1 MSITALPVTAWAE
14 TPAESAVTGAEIA
27 TDHVDENA
35 VDETTDAADQTG
47 QETIEN
53 SEEVEQVETAPAESE
68 DTGEDEKQAAGT
80 EQRLNYM
87 YIDQPYLETPNTQK
101 VVVSWGDGSEGIEQM
116 TATVQGPVGEEVWT
130 AAQETDDIY
139 LFERAYTEQERG
151 VYSVTELHV
160 TIAGN
165 VYDYSLADL
174 GIEALFG
181 VDEKYEGIEELQP
194 GSEEEVSADIAA
206 YNIDESGNVTE
217 QSSIEEAIVQAEQEI
232 PAMMSD
238 DGVQTQS
245 SNIVVALDP
254 GHDSTH
260 VGASANG
267 VREEVLTLKIAQYC
281 KAELEEYAGVSVYM
295 TRTTA
300 GCPHPGGSSAHDI
313 DQRVADAVA
322 AGASVYVSFHLN
334 SSTSSAAKGAEI
346 IIPNTN
352 WKPQVGNDGKKLATL
367 IESELVG
374 LGLEKRKIYSKDTT
388 VNERYEDGSLSD
400 YFTVQISA
408 KEHGIPGIIVEH
420 AFVTN
425 TSDVNNFLN
434 NEAGL
439 KKLGVADATGIA
451 KYFGLSKGQWYK
463 DSTGWWYASGT
474 SYLKNQWAQIS
485 GSWYYFD
492 SNGYMETSWQKI
504 SGKWS
509 YLGGT
514 DDGIMRIGWQKIGT
528 NWYYFNSSGYM
539 LTGWQKIGTKWYY
552 FGESD
557 DGAMRIGWQKIGG
570 DRYYFG
576 EANDGAMKTG
586 WQKIGESWYYL
597 GSSNGGYLQ
606 TGWQKIG
613 GAWYYFS
620 DKENGAM
627 KTGWQKVGST
637 WYYLGS
643 ADGGYMQ
650 TGWRKLGTNWY
661 YFGGTDDGA
670 MRTGFAKVGGDWY
683 YFGGTD
689 DGAMKNGWQKV
700 GSTWYYLGSAD
711 GGYMQTGWKKLG
723 TNWYY
728 FGESNDGAMRTGFAK
743 VGGNWYYFGGTDD
756 GAMKNG
762 WQKVGSTWY
771 YLGSADGG
779 YMQTG
784 WKKLGTNWYYFGESN
799 DGAMRTGFAK
809 VGGDWYYFGGT
820 DDGAMKTGWQKIDG
834 IWYFFN
840 DDGMYDSTKK
850 YDEIPG
856 INDDKI
862 NGSAGTNNSNTN
874 SNVVEGTYL
883 IEGDTEVT
891 VDQMVAYFEASKK
904 AYPED
909 VMRKGGAATIRD
921 FCQIYYEEAVAEGI
935 KAEVAF
941 VQAMKETGW
950 LQFTGAVKAEQYN
963 FAGMGAT
970 GNSVSG
976 ESFKDV
982 REGVRAQIQHL
993 KAYGSTKSLNQTCVD
1008 NRFKYVERGSAIYVE
1023 WLSIPNNPK
1032 KKGWAAAKGYGVDIV
1047 KMIQK
1052 LKKM

>member
-14 TPAESAVTGAEIA
+14 TPAESAVMGAETA

-35 VDETTDAADQTG
+35 V
-47 QETIEN
+47 
-53 SEEVEQVETAPAESE
+53 
-68 DTGEDEKQAAGT
+68 DEKQAAGT

-160 TIAGN
+160 AIAGN

-194 GSEEEVSADIAA
+194 VSEEEVSADIAA

-260 VGASANG
+260 AGASANG

-300 GCPHPGGSSAHDI
+300 DCPHPGGSSAHDI
-313 DQRVADAVA
+313 DQRVADAAA

-334 SSTSSAAKGAEI
+334 SSLSSAAKGAEI

-374 LGLEKRKIYSKDTT
+374 LGLEERKIYSKNTT

-463 DSTGWWYASGT
+463 DYTGWWYASGT
-474 SYLKNQWAQIS
+474 SYLKNQWAQI
-485 GSWYYFD
+485 GGNWYYFD
-492 SNGYMETSWQKI
+492 S
-504 SGKWS
+504 
-509 YLGGT
+509 
-514 DDGIMRIGWQKIGT
+514 D
-528 NWYYFNSSGYM
+528 GYM
-539 LTGWQKIGTKWYY
+539 LTGWQKIGNYWYYLGGSGDGAMRTGWKKLGGAWYYFGGSNDGTMKTGWYKIGTSWYYFGGSNDGSMKAGWYKIGTKWYY
-552 FGESD
+552 FG
-557 DGAMRIGWQKIGG
+557 G
-570 DRYYFG
+570 
-576 EANDGAMKTG
+576 
-586 WQKIGESWYYL
+586 L
-597 GSSNGGYLQ
+597 
-606 TGWQKIG
+606 
-613 GAWYYFS
+613 
-620 DKENGAM
+620 
-627 KTGWQKVGST
+627 
-637 WYYLGS
+637 
-643 ADGGYMQ
+643 
-650 TGWRKLGTNWY
+650 
-661 YFGGTDDGA
+661 DDGA
-670 MRTGFAKVGGDWY
+670 MRTGWKKLGGAWY
-683 YFGGTD
+683 YFGGRNDGTMKTGWYKIGTSWYYFGGSNDGSMKAGWYKIGTKWYYFGGLD
-689 DGAMKNGWQKV
+689 DGAMR
-700 GSTWYYLGSAD
+700 
-711 GGYMQTGWKKLG
+711 TGWKKLGGAWYHFRENDGSMEVGWCKLGGARYYFGGNDDGSMKAGWYKIG

-728 FGESNDGAMRTGFAK
+728 FGENNDG
-743 VGGNWYYFGGTDD
+743 V
-756 GAMKNG
+756 MK
-762 WQKVGSTWY
+762 
-771 YLGSADGG
+771 
-779 YMQTG
+779 TG
-784 WKKLGTNWYYFGESN
+784 WRKIGTNWYYFGENN
-799 DGAMRTGFAK
+799 DGVMKTGWCK
-809 VGGDWYYFGGT
+809 IGESLYYFGENN
-820 DDGAMKTGWQKIDG
+820 DGVMKTGWQKING
-834 IWYFFN
+834 IWYFFDN
-840 DDGMYDSTKK
+840 DGVYDPTKI
-850 YDEIPG
+850 YVETPSV
-856 INDDKI
+856 NDDKI
-862 NGSAGTNNSNTN
+862 NGDAGGDNSNKD
-874 SNVVEGTYL
+874 SVVEGTYL
-883 IEGDTEVT
+883 IEGNTEVT
-891 VDQMVAYFEASKK
+891 VDQMIAYFKASKK
-904 AYPED
+904 TYPED
-909 VMRKGGAATIRD
+909 VMGKGGAATIRD

-950 LQFTGAVKAEQYN
+950 LQFTGVVKAEQYN

-970 GNSVSG
+970 GNGVSG

-1032 KKGWAAAKGYGVDIV
+1032 KKGWAAANGYGVDIV

-1052 LKKM
+1052 MKTMKDGVE

>member
-14 TPAESAVTGAEIA
+14 TPAESAVTGAETA

-35 VDETTDAADQTG
+35 V
-47 QETIEN
+47 
-53 SEEVEQVETAPAESE
+53 
-68 DTGEDEKQAAGT
+68 DEKQAAGT

-130 AAQETDDIY
+130 AVQESDGIY

-194 GSEEEVSADIAA
+194 VSEEEVSADIAA

-300 GCPHPGGSSAHDI
+300 DCPHPGGSSAHDI
-313 DQRVADAVA
+313 DQRVADAAA

-334 SSTSSAAKGAEI
+334 SSLSSAAKGAEI

-374 LGLEKRKIYSKDTT
+374 LGLEERKIYSKNTT

-463 DSTGWWYASGT
+463 DYTGWWYASGT
-474 SYLKNQWAQIS
+474 SYLKNQWAQIG

-492 SNGYMETSWQKI
+492 FNGYMETGWQKI

-643 ADGGYMQ
+643 AD
-650 TGWRKLGTNWY
+650 
-661 YFGGTDDGA
+661 D
-670 MRTGFAKVGGDWY
+670 
-683 YFGGTD
+683 
-689 DGAMKNGWQKV
+689 
-700 GSTWYYLGSAD
+700 
-711 GGYMQTGWKKLG
+711 GYMQTGWKKLG

-728 FGESNDGAMRTGFAK
+728 FGESNDGAMRTGF
-743 VGGNWYYFGGTDD
+743 T
-756 GAMKNG
+756 
-762 WQKVGSTWY
+762 
-771 YLGSADGG
+771 
-779 YMQTG
+779 
-784 WKKLGTNWYYFGESN
+784 
-799 DGAMRTGFAK
+799 K
-809 VGGDWYYFGGT
+809 VGGDWYYFGGA

-834 IWYFFN
+834 TWYFFN

-950 LQFTGAVKAEQYN
+950 LQFTGVVKAEQYN

-970 GNSVSG
+970 GNGVSG

>member
-1 MSITALPVTAWAE
+1 MKKLLKKCTVLLLTAAMSITALPVTAWAE
-14 TPAESAVTGAEIA
+14 TPAESAVMGAETA

-35 VDETTDAADQTG
+35 V
-47 QETIEN
+47 
-53 SEEVEQVETAPAESE
+53 
-68 DTGEDEKQAAGT
+68 DEKQAAGT

-130 AAQETDDIY
+130 AVQESDGIY

-194 GSEEEVSADIAA
+194 VSEEEVSADIAA

-300 GCPHPGGSSAHDI
+300 DCPHPGGSSAHDI
-313 DQRVADAVA
+313 DQRVADAAA

-334 SSTSSAAKGAEI
+334 SSLSSAAKGAEI

-374 LGLEKRKIYSKDTT
+374 LGLEERKIYSKNTT

-463 DSTGWWYASGT
+463 DYTGWWYASGT

-492 SNGYMETSWQKI
+492 FNGYMETGWQKI

-711 GGYMQTGWKKLG
+711 DGYMQTGWKKLG

-728 FGESNDGAMRTGFAK
+728 FGESNDGAMRTGF
-743 VGGNWYYFGGTDD
+743 T
-756 GAMKNG
+756 
-762 WQKVGSTWY
+762 
-771 YLGSADGG
+771 
-779 YMQTG
+779 
-784 WKKLGTNWYYFGESN
+784 
-799 DGAMRTGFAK
+799 K
-809 VGGDWYYFGGT
+809 VGGDWYYFGGA

-834 IWYFFN
+834 TWYFFN

-950 LQFTGAVKAEQYN
+950 LQFTGVVKAEQYN

>member
-1 MSITALPVTAWAE
+1 MKKLLKKCTVLLLTAAMSITALPVTAWAE
-14 TPAESAVTGAEIA
+14 TPAESAVMGAETA

-35 VDETTDAADQTG
+35 V
-47 QETIEN
+47 
-53 SEEVEQVETAPAESE
+53 
-68 DTGEDEKQAAGT
+68 DEKQAAGT

-160 TIAGN
+160 AIAGN

-194 GSEEEVSADIAA
+194 VSEEEVSADIAA

-260 VGASANG
+260 AGASANG

-300 GCPHPGGSSAHDI
+300 DCPHPGGSSAHDI
-313 DQRVADAVA
+313 DQRVADAAA

-334 SSTSSAAKGAEI
+334 SSLSSAAKGAEI

-374 LGLEKRKIYSKDTT
+374 LGLEERKIYSKNTT

-463 DSTGWWYASGT
+463 DYTGWWYASGT

-492 SNGYMETSWQKI
+492 FNGYMETGWQKI

-643 ADGGYMQ
+643 ADDGYMQ
-650 TGWRKLGTNWY
+650 TGWKKLGTNWY
-661 YFGGTDDGA
+661 YFGESNDGA

-711 GGYMQTGWKKLG
+711 
-723 TNWYY
+723 
-728 FGESNDGAMRTGFAK
+728 D
-743 VGGNWYYFGGTDD
+743 
-756 GAMKNG
+756 
-762 WQKVGSTWY
+762 
-771 YLGSADGG
+771 G

-834 IWYFFN
+834 TWYFFN

-950 LQFTGAVKAEQYN
+950 LQFTGVVKAEQYN

>member
-14 TPAESAVTGAEIA
+14 TPEESAVTGAETA
-27 TDHVDENA
+27 TDYVDENA
-35 VDETTDAADQTG
+35 VDE
-47 QETIEN
+47 
-53 SEEVEQVETAPAESE
+53 
-68 DTGEDEKQAAGT
+68 KQAADT

-130 AAQETDDIY
+130 AVQESDGIY

-194 GSEEEVSADIAA
+194 VSEEEVSADIAA

-300 GCPHPGGSSAHDI
+300 DCPHPGGSSAHDI
-313 DQRVADAVA
+313 DQRVADAAA

-334 SSTSSAAKGAEI
+334 SSLSSAAKGAEI

-374 LGLEKRKIYSKDTT
+374 LGLEERKIYSKNTT

-463 DSTGWWYASGT
+463 DYTGWWYASGT

-492 SNGYMETSWQKI
+492 FNGYMETGWQKI

-643 ADGGYMQ
+643 AD
-650 TGWRKLGTNWY
+650 
-661 YFGGTDDGA
+661 D
-670 MRTGFAKVGGDWY
+670 
-683 YFGGTD
+683 
-689 DGAMKNGWQKV
+689 
-700 GSTWYYLGSAD
+700 
-711 GGYMQTGWKKLG
+711 
-723 TNWYY
+723 
-728 FGESNDGAMRTGFAK
+728 
-743 VGGNWYYFGGTDD
+743 
-756 GAMKNG
+756 
-762 WQKVGSTWY
+762 
-771 YLGSADGG
+771 G

-834 IWYFFN
+834 TWYFFN

-950 LQFTGAVKAEQYN
+950 LQFTGVVKAEQYN

>member
-14 TPAESAVTGAEIA
+14 TPAESAVMGAETA

-35 VDETTDAADQTG
+35 V
-47 QETIEN
+47 
-53 SEEVEQVETAPAESE
+53 
-68 DTGEDEKQAAGT
+68 DEKQAAGT

-160 TIAGN
+160 AIAGN

-194 GSEEEVSADIAA
+194 VSEEEVSADIAA

-260 VGASANG
+260 AGASANG

-300 GCPHPGGSSAHDI
+300 DCPHPGGSSAHDI
-313 DQRVADAVA
+313 DQRVADAAA

-334 SSTSSAAKGAEI
+334 SSLSSAAKGAEI

-374 LGLEKRKIYSKDTT
+374 LGLEERKIYSKNTT

-463 DSTGWWYASGT
+463 DYTGWWYASGT

-492 SNGYMETSWQKI
+492 FNGYMETGWQKI

-643 ADGGYMQ
+643 AD
-650 TGWRKLGTNWY
+650 
-661 YFGGTDDGA
+661 D
-670 MRTGFAKVGGDWY
+670 
-683 YFGGTD
+683 
-689 DGAMKNGWQKV
+689 
-700 GSTWYYLGSAD
+700 
-711 GGYMQTGWKKLG
+711 GYMQTGWKKLG

-728 FGESNDGAMRTGFAK
+728 FGESNDGAMRTGF
-743 VGGNWYYFGGTDD
+743 T
-756 GAMKNG
+756 
-762 WQKVGSTWY
+762 
-771 YLGSADGG
+771 
-779 YMQTG
+779 
-784 WKKLGTNWYYFGESN
+784 
-799 DGAMRTGFAK
+799 K
-809 VGGDWYYFGGT
+809 VGGDWYYFGGA

-834 IWYFFN
+834 TWYFFN

-950 LQFTGAVKAEQYN
+950 LQFTGVVKAEQYN

>member
-14 TPAESAVTGAEIA
+14 TPAESAVTGAETA

-35 VDETTDAADQTG
+35 V
-47 QETIEN
+47 
-53 SEEVEQVETAPAESE
+53 
-68 DTGEDEKQAAGT
+68 DEKQAAGT

-101 VVVSWGDGSEGIEQM
+101 VVASWGDGSEGIEQM

-130 AAQETDDIY
+130 AVQESDGIY

-194 GSEEEVSADIAA
+194 VSEEEVSADIAA

-260 VGASANG
+260 AGASANG

-300 GCPHPGGSSAHDI
+300 DCPHPGGSSAHDI
-313 DQRVADAVA
+313 DQRVADAAA

-374 LGLEKRKIYSKDTT
+374 LGLEERKIYSKDTT

-492 SNGYMETSWQKI
+492 SNGYMETGWQKI

-528 NWYYFNSSGYM
+528 N
-539 LTGWQKIGTKWYY
+539 WYY

-643 ADGGYMQ
+643 AD
-650 TGWRKLGTNWY
+650 
-661 YFGGTDDGA
+661 D
-670 MRTGFAKVGGDWY
+670 
-683 YFGGTD
+683 
-689 DGAMKNGWQKV
+689 
-700 GSTWYYLGSAD
+700 
-711 GGYMQTGWKKLG
+711 GYMQTGWKKLG

-728 FGESNDGAMRTGFAK
+728 FGESNDGAMRTGF
-743 VGGNWYYFGGTDD
+743 T
-756 GAMKNG
+756 
-762 WQKVGSTWY
+762 
-771 YLGSADGG
+771 
-779 YMQTG
+779 
-784 WKKLGTNWYYFGESN
+784 
-799 DGAMRTGFAK
+799 K
-809 VGGDWYYFGGT
+809 VGGDWYYFGGA

-834 IWYFFN
+834 TWYFFN

-950 LQFTGAVKAEQYN
+950 LQFTGVVKAEQYN

>member
-1 MSITALPVTAWAE
+1 MKKVKNLLKKCTVLLLTAAMSITALPVTAWAE
-14 TPAESAVTGAEIA
+14 TPAESAVMGAETA

-35 VDETTDAADQTG
+35 VDEITDEADQ
-47 QETIEN
+47 
-53 SEEVEQVETAPAESE
+53 
-68 DTGEDEKQAAGT
+68 AAST

-139 LFERAYTEQERG
+139 LFERAYTEQEKG

-194 GSEEEVSADIAA
+194 VSEEEISADIAA

-300 GCPHPGGSSAHDI
+300 DCPHPGGSSAHDI
-313 DQRVADAVA
+313 DQRVADAAA

-334 SSTSSAAKGAEI
+334 SSLSSAAKGAEI

-374 LGLEKRKIYSKDTT
+374 LGLEERKIYSKNTT

-463 DSTGWWYASGT
+463 DYTGWWYASGT

-492 SNGYMETSWQKI
+492 FNGYMETGWQKI

-643 ADGGYMQ
+643 AD
-650 TGWRKLGTNWY
+650 
-661 YFGGTDDGA
+661 D
-670 MRTGFAKVGGDWY
+670 
-683 YFGGTD
+683 
-689 DGAMKNGWQKV
+689 
-700 GSTWYYLGSAD
+700 
-711 GGYMQTGWKKLG
+711 
-723 TNWYY
+723 
-728 FGESNDGAMRTGFAK
+728 
-743 VGGNWYYFGGTDD
+743 
-756 GAMKNG
+756 
-762 WQKVGSTWY
+762 
-771 YLGSADGG
+771 G

-820 DDGAMKTGWQKIDG
+820 DDGAMKNGWQKVGSTWYYLGSADDGYMQTGWKKLGTNWYYFGESNDGAMRTGFTKVGGDWYYFGGADDGAMKTGWQKIDG
-834 IWYFFN
+834 TWYFFN

-950 LQFTGAVKAEQYN
+950 LQFTGVVKAEQYN

>member
-14 TPAESAVTGAEIA
+14 TPAESAVMGAETA

-35 VDETTDAADQTG
+35 V
-47 QETIEN
+47 
-53 SEEVEQVETAPAESE
+53 
-68 DTGEDEKQAAGT
+68 DEKQAAGT

-194 GSEEEVSADIAA
+194 VSEEEVSADIAA

-300 GCPHPGGSSAHDI
+300 DCPHPGGSSAHDI
-313 DQRVADAVA
+313 DQRVADAAA

-334 SSTSSAAKGAEI
+334 SSLSSAAKGAEI

-374 LGLEKRKIYSKDTT
+374 LGLEERKIYSKNTT

-463 DSTGWWYASGT
+463 DYTGWWYASGT

-492 SNGYMETSWQKI
+492 FNGYMETGWQKI

-514 DDGIMRIGWQKIGT
+514 DDGIMRIGWQKIGS

-576 EANDGAMKTG
+576 ETNDGAMKTG
-586 WQKIGESWYYL
+586 WQKIGGSWYYL

-613 GAWYYFS
+613 GNWYYFS

-627 KTGWQKVGST
+627 KT
-637 WYYLGS
+637 
-643 ADGGYMQ
+643 
-650 TGWRKLGTNWY
+650 
-661 YFGGTDDGA
+661 
-670 MRTGFAKVGGDWY
+670 
-683 YFGGTD
+683 
-689 DGAMKNGWQKV
+689 
-700 GSTWYYLGSAD
+700 
-711 GGYMQTGWKKLG
+711 
-723 TNWYY
+723 
-728 FGESNDGAMRTGFAK
+728 
-743 VGGNWYYFGGTDD
+743 
-756 GAMKNG
+756 G

-834 IWYFFN
+834 TWYFFN

-921 FCQIYYEEAVAEGI
+921 FCQIYYEESVAEGI

-950 LQFTGAVKAEQYN
+950 LQFTGVVKAEQYN

-1032 KKGWAAAKGYGVDIV
+1032 KKGWAAANGYGVDIV

>member
-14 TPAESAVTGAEIA
+14 TPEESAVTGAETA
-27 TDHVDENA
+27 TDYVDENA
-35 VDETTDAADQTG
+35 V
-47 QETIEN
+47 
-53 SEEVEQVETAPAESE
+53 
-68 DTGEDEKQAAGT
+68 DEKQAAGT

-130 AAQETDDIY
+130 AVQESDGIY

-194 GSEEEVSADIAA
+194 VSEEEVSADIAA

-260 VGASANG
+260 AGASANG

-300 GCPHPGGSSAHDI
+300 DCPHPGGSSAHDI
-313 DQRVADAVA
+313 DQRVADAAA

-334 SSTSSAAKGAEI
+334 SSLSSAAKGAEI

-374 LGLEKRKIYSKDTT
+374 LGLEERKIYSKNTT

-463 DSTGWWYASGT
+463 DYTGWWYASGT

-492 SNGYMETSWQKI
+492 FNGYMETGWQKI

-650 TGWRKLGTNWY
+650 TGW
-661 YFGGTDDGA
+661 
-670 MRTGFAKVGGDWY
+670 
-683 YFGGTD
+683 
-689 DGAMKNGWQKV
+689 
-700 GSTWYYLGSAD
+700 
-711 GGYMQTGWKKLG
+711 
-723 TNWYY
+723 
-728 FGESNDGAMRTGFAK
+728 
-743 VGGNWYYFGGTDD
+743 
-756 GAMKNG
+756 
-762 WQKVGSTWY
+762 
-771 YLGSADGG
+771 
-779 YMQTG
+779 
-784 WKKLGTNWYYFGESN
+784 KKLGTNWYYFGESN

-820 DDGAMKTGWQKIDG
+820 DDGAMKPGWQKIDG
-834 IWYFFN
+834 TWYFFN

-950 LQFTGAVKAEQYN
+950 LQFTGVVKAEQYN

-970 GNSVSG
+970 GNGVSG

>member
-1 MSITALPVTAWAE
+1 MKKVKNLLKKCTVLLLTAAMSITALPVTAWAE
-14 TPAESAVTGAEIA
+14 TPAESAVMGAETA

-35 VDETTDAADQTG
+35 VDEITDEADQ
-47 QETIEN
+47 
-53 SEEVEQVETAPAESE
+53 
-68 DTGEDEKQAAGT
+68 AAST

-139 LFERAYTEQERG
+139 LFERAYTEQEKG

-194 GSEEEVSADIAA
+194 VSEEEVSADIAA

-300 GCPHPGGSSAHDI
+300 DCPHPGGSSAHDI
-313 DQRVADAVA
+313 DQRVADAAA

-334 SSTSSAAKGAEI
+334 SSLSSAAKGAEI

-374 LGLEKRKIYSKDTT
+374 LGLEERKIYSKNTT

-463 DSTGWWYASGT
+463 DYTGWWYASGT

-492 SNGYMETSWQKI
+492 FNGYMETGWQKI

-643 ADGGYMQ
+643 AD
-650 TGWRKLGTNWY
+650 
-661 YFGGTDDGA
+661 D
-670 MRTGFAKVGGDWY
+670 
-683 YFGGTD
+683 
-689 DGAMKNGWQKV
+689 
-700 GSTWYYLGSAD
+700 
-711 GGYMQTGWKKLG
+711 GYMQTGWKKLG
-723 TNWYY
+723 T
-728 FGESNDGAMRTGFAK
+728 
-743 VGGNWYYFGGTDD
+743 NWYYFGGTDD

-771 YLGSADGG
+771 YLGSADDG

-799 DGAMRTGFAK
+799 DGAMRTGFTK
-809 VGGDWYYFGGT
+809 VGGDWYYFGGA

-834 IWYFFN
+834 TWYFFN

-950 LQFTGAVKAEQYN
+950 LQFTGVVKAEQYN

>member
-14 TPAESAVTGAEIA
+14 TPAESAVMGAETA

-35 VDETTDAADQTG
+35 V
-47 QETIEN
+47 
-53 SEEVEQVETAPAESE
+53 
-68 DTGEDEKQAAGT
+68 DEKQAAGT

-130 AAQETDDIY
+130 AVQESDGIY

-194 GSEEEVSADIAA
+194 VSEEEVSADIAA

-300 GCPHPGGSSAHDI
+300 DCPHPGGSSAHDI
-313 DQRVADAVA
+313 DQRVADAAA

-334 SSTSSAAKGAEI
+334 SSLSSAAKGAEI

-352 WKPQVGNDGKKLATL
+352 WKPQVGNDGNKLATL

-374 LGLEKRKIYSKDTT
+374 LGLEERKIYSKNTT

-463 DSTGWWYASGT
+463 DYTGWWYASGT

-492 SNGYMETSWQKI
+492 FNGYMETGWQKI

-711 GGYMQTGWKKLG
+711 
-723 TNWYY
+723 
-728 FGESNDGAMRTGFAK
+728 D
-743 VGGNWYYFGGTDD
+743 
-756 GAMKNG
+756 
-762 WQKVGSTWY
+762 
-771 YLGSADGG
+771 G

-921 FCQIYYEEAVAEGI
+921 FCQIYYEESVAEGI

-950 LQFTGAVKAEQYN
+950 LQFTGVVKAEQYN

-970 GNSVSG
+970 GNGVSG

>member
-1 MSITALPVTAWAE
+1 MKKVKNLLKKCTVLLLTAAMSITALPVTAWAE
-14 TPAESAVTGAEIA
+14 TPAESAVMGAETA

-35 VDETTDAADQTG
+35 VDEITDEADQ
-47 QETIEN
+47 
-53 SEEVEQVETAPAESE
+53 
-68 DTGEDEKQAAGT
+68 AAST

-139 LFERAYTEQERG
+139 LFERAYTEQEKG

-194 GSEEEVSADIAA
+194 VSEEEVSADIAA

-300 GCPHPGGSSAHDI
+300 DCPHPGGSSAHDI
-313 DQRVADAVA
+313 DQRVADAAA

-334 SSTSSAAKGAEI
+334 SSLSSAAKGAEI

-374 LGLEKRKIYSKDTT
+374 LGLEERKIYSKNTT

-463 DSTGWWYASGT
+463 DYTGWWYASGT

-492 SNGYMETSWQKI
+492 FNGYMETGWQKI

-643 ADGGYMQ
+643 AD
-650 TGWRKLGTNWY
+650 
-661 YFGGTDDGA
+661 D
-670 MRTGFAKVGGDWY
+670 
-683 YFGGTD
+683 
-689 DGAMKNGWQKV
+689 
-700 GSTWYYLGSAD
+700 
-711 GGYMQTGWKKLG
+711 GYMQTGWKKLG

-728 FGESNDGAMRTGFAK
+728 FGESNDGAMRTGF
-743 VGGNWYYFGGTDD
+743 T
-756 GAMKNG
+756 
-762 WQKVGSTWY
+762 
-771 YLGSADGG
+771 
-779 YMQTG
+779 
-784 WKKLGTNWYYFGESN
+784 
-799 DGAMRTGFAK
+799 K
-809 VGGDWYYFGGT
+809 VGGDWYYFGGA

-834 IWYFFN
+834 TWYFFN

-856 INDDKI
+856 INDEKI

-950 LQFTGAVKAEQYN
+950 LQFTGVVKAEQYN
-963 FAGMGAT
+963 FAG
-970 GNSVSG
+970 S
-976 ESFKDV
+976 
-982 REGVRAQIQHL
+982 
-993 KAYGSTKSLNQTCVD
+993 
-1008 NRFKYVERGSAIYVE
+1008 NRK
-1023 WLSIPNNPK
+1023 
-1032 KKGWAAAKGYGVDIV
+1032 
-1047 KMIQK
+1047 
-1052 LKKM
+1052 

>member
-1 MSITALPVTAWAE
+1 MKKVKNLLKKCTVLLLTAAMSITALPVTAWAE
-14 TPAESAVTGAEIA
+14 TPAESAVMGAETA

-35 VDETTDAADQTG
+35 VDEITDEADQ
-47 QETIEN
+47 
-53 SEEVEQVETAPAESE
+53 
-68 DTGEDEKQAAGT
+68 AAST

-139 LFERAYTEQERG
+139 LFERAYTEQEKG

-194 GSEEEVSADIAA
+194 VSEEEVSADIAA

-300 GCPHPGGSSAHDI
+300 DCPHPGGSSAHDI
-313 DQRVADAVA
+313 DQRVADAAA

-334 SSTSSAAKGAEI
+334 SSLSSAAKGAEI

-374 LGLEKRKIYSKDTT
+374 LGLEERKIYSKNTT

-463 DSTGWWYASGT
+463 DYTGWWYASGT

-492 SNGYMETSWQKI
+492 FNGYMETGWQKI

-643 ADGGYMQ
+643 AD
-650 TGWRKLGTNWY
+650 
-661 YFGGTDDGA
+661 D
-670 MRTGFAKVGGDWY
+670 
-683 YFGGTD
+683 
-689 DGAMKNGWQKV
+689 
-700 GSTWYYLGSAD
+700 
-711 GGYMQTGWKKLG
+711 
-723 TNWYY
+723 
-728 FGESNDGAMRTGFAK
+728 
-743 VGGNWYYFGGTDD
+743 
-756 GAMKNG
+756 
-762 WQKVGSTWY
+762 
-771 YLGSADGG
+771 G

-820 DDGAMKTGWQKIDG
+820 DDGAMKNGWQKVGSTWYYLGSADDGYMQTGWKKLGTNWYYFGESNDGAMRTGFAKVGGDWYYFGGTDDGAMKNGWQKIDG
-834 IWYFFN
+834 TWYFFN

-950 LQFTGAVKAEQYN
+950 LQFTGVVKAEQYN

>member
-14 TPAESAVTGAEIA
+14 TPAESAVMGAEKA
-27 TDHVDENA
+27 TDYVDENA
-35 VDETTDAADQTG
+35 V
-47 QETIEN
+47 
-53 SEEVEQVETAPAESE
+53 
-68 DTGEDEKQAAGT
+68 DEKQAAGT

-130 AAQETDDIY
+130 AVQESDGIY

-194 GSEEEVSADIAA
+194 VSEEEVSADIAA

-300 GCPHPGGSSAHDI
+300 DCPHPGGSSAHDI
-313 DQRVADAVA
+313 DQRVADAAA

-334 SSTSSAAKGAEI
+334 SSLSSAAKGAEI

-374 LGLEKRKIYSKDTT
+374 LGLEERKIYSKNTT

-451 KYFGLSKGQWYK
+451 KYFGLSKGQWYVN
-463 DSTGWWYASGT
+463 SQGWWYANGS
-474 SYLKNQWAQIS
+474 SYVRNQWAKI
-485 GSWYYFD
+485 GGNWYYFD
-492 SNGYMETSWQKI
+492 S
-504 SGKWS
+504 
-509 YLGGT
+509 
-514 DDGIMRIGWQKIGT
+514 D
-528 NWYYFNSSGYM
+528 GYM
-539 LTGWQKIGTKWYY
+539 LTGWQKIGNYWYYLGGSGDGAMRTGWKKLGGAWYYLGGSNDGTMKTGWYKNGTSWYYFGGSNDGSMKAGWYKIGTKWYY
-552 FGESD
+552 FGGLD
-557 DGAMRIGWQKIGG
+557 DGAM
-570 DRYYFG
+570 
-576 EANDGAMKTG
+576 
-586 WQKIGESWYYL
+586 
-597 GSSNGGYLQ
+597 Q
-606 TGWQKIG
+606 TGWQKLG
-613 GAWYYFS
+613 GAWYYFRGS
-620 DKENGAM
+620 NDGSMEV
-627 KTGWQKVGST
+627 GWC
-637 WYYLGS
+637 
-643 ADGGYMQ
+643 
-650 TGWRKLGTNWY
+650 KLGGAWY
-661 YFGGTDDGA
+661 YFGGNDDGSMKAGWYKIGTKWYYFGGLDDGA
-670 MRTGFAKVGGDWY
+670 MRTGWKKLGGAWYHFRENDGSMEVGWCKLGGARY
-683 YFGGTD
+683 YFGGND
-689 DGAMKNGWQKV
+689 DGSMKAGWYKI
-700 GSTWYYLGSAD
+700 
-711 GGYMQTGWKKLG
+711 G

-728 FGESNDGAMRTGFAK
+728 FGENNDG
-743 VGGNWYYFGGTDD
+743 V
-756 GAMKNG
+756 MK
-762 WQKVGSTWY
+762 
-771 YLGSADGG
+771 
-779 YMQTG
+779 TG
-784 WKKLGTNWYYFGESN
+784 WRKIGTNWYYFGENN
-799 DGAMRTGFAK
+799 DGVMKTGWCK
-809 VGGDWYYFGGT
+809 IGESLYYFGENN
-820 DDGAMKTGWQKIDG
+820 DGVMKTGWQKING
-834 IWYFFN
+834 TWYFFDN
-840 DDGMYDSTKK
+840 DGVYDPTKI
-850 YDEIPG
+850 YVETPSV
-856 INDDKI
+856 NDDKI
-862 NGSAGTNNSNTN
+862 NGDAGSDNSNNSNMNGNVGSNDTNNSNKD
-874 SNVVEGTYL
+874 SVVDGTYL
-883 IEGDTEVT
+883 IEGNTEVT
-891 VDQMVAYFEASKK
+891 VDQMIAYFKASKK
-904 AYPED
+904 TYPED
-909 VMRKGGAATIRD
+909 VMGKGGAATIRD
-921 FCQIYYEEAVAEGI
+921 FCQIYYEEAAAEGI

-950 LQFTGAVKAEQYN
+950 LQFTGVVKADQYN

-970 GNSVSG
+970 GNGVSG

-993 KAYGSTKSLNQTCVD
+993 KAYGSTKSLNQTCID

-1032 KKGWAAAKGYGVDIV
+1032 KKGWAAANGYGVDIV

-1052 LKKM
+1052 MKTMKDEME

>member
-1 MSITALPVTAWAE
+1 MKKLLKKCTVLLLTAAMSITALPVTAWAE
-14 TPAESAVTGAEIA
+14 TPAESAVTGAETA

-35 VDETTDAADQTG
+35 V
-47 QETIEN
+47 
-53 SEEVEQVETAPAESE
+53 
-68 DTGEDEKQAAGT
+68 DEKQAAGT

-101 VVVSWGDGSEGIEQM
+101 VVASWGDGSEGIEQM

-130 AAQETDDIY
+130 AVQESDGIY

-194 GSEEEVSADIAA
+194 VSEEEVSADIAA

-260 VGASANG
+260 AGASANG

-300 GCPHPGGSSAHDI
+300 DCPHPGGSSAHDI
-313 DQRVADAVA
+313 DQRVADAAA

-374 LGLEKRKIYSKDTT
+374 LGLEERKIYSKDTT

-514 DDGIMRIGWQKIGT
+514 DDGIMRIGWQKIGS

-670 MRTGFAKVGGDWY
+670 M
-683 YFGGTD
+683 
-689 DGAMKNGWQKV
+689 KN
-700 GSTWYYLGSAD
+700 
-711 GGYMQTGWKKLG
+711 
-723 TNWYY
+723 
-728 FGESNDGAMRTGFAK
+728 
-743 VGGNWYYFGGTDD
+743 
-756 GAMKNG
+756 
-762 WQKVGSTWY
+762 
-771 YLGSADGG
+771 
-779 YMQTG
+779 
-784 WKKLGTNWYYFGESN
+784 
-799 DGAMRTGFAK
+799 
-809 VGGDWYYFGGT
+809 
-820 DDGAMKTGWQKIDG
+820 GWQKIDG
-834 IWYFFN
+834 TWYFFN

-950 LQFTGAVKAEQYN
+950 LQFTGVVKAEQYN

>member
-1 MSITALPVTAWAE
+1 MKKVKNLLKKCTVLLLTAAMSITALPVTAWAE
-14 TPAESAVTGAEIA
+14 TPAESAVMGAETA

-35 VDETTDAADQTG
+35 VDEITDEADQ
-47 QETIEN
+47 
-53 SEEVEQVETAPAESE
+53 
-68 DTGEDEKQAAGT
+68 AAST

-101 VVVSWGDGSEGIEQM
+101 VVVSWGDGSEGIDQM

-130 AAQETDDIY
+130 AVQESDGIY

-194 GSEEEVSADIAA
+194 VSEEEVSADIAA

-300 GCPHPGGSSAHDI
+300 DCPHPGGSSAHDI
-313 DQRVADAVA
+313 DQRVADAAA

-334 SSTSSAAKGAEI
+334 SSLSSAAKGAEI
-346 IIPNTN
+346 IIRNTN

-374 LGLEKRKIYSKDTT
+374 LGLEERKIYSKNTT

-463 DSTGWWYASGT
+463 DYTGWWYASGT

-492 SNGYMETSWQKI
+492 FNGYMETGWQKI

-643 ADGGYMQ
+643 AD
-650 TGWRKLGTNWY
+650 
-661 YFGGTDDGA
+661 D
-670 MRTGFAKVGGDWY
+670 
-683 YFGGTD
+683 
-689 DGAMKNGWQKV
+689 
-700 GSTWYYLGSAD
+700 
-711 GGYMQTGWKKLG
+711 GYMQTGWKKLG

-743 VGGNWYYFGGTDD
+743 VGGAWYYFGGTDD

-771 YLGSADGG
+771 YLGSADDG

-799 DGAMRTGFAK
+799 DGAMRTGFTK
-809 VGGDWYYFGGT
+809 VGGDWYYFGGA

-834 IWYFFN
+834 TWYFFN

-950 LQFTGAVKAEQYN
+950 LQFTGVVKAEQYN

>member
-14 TPAESAVTGAEIA
+14 TPEESAVTGAETA
-27 TDHVDENA
+27 TDYVDENA
-35 VDETTDAADQTG
+35 VDE
-47 QETIEN
+47 
-53 SEEVEQVETAPAESE
+53 
-68 DTGEDEKQAAGT
+68 KQAADT

-130 AAQETDDIY
+130 AVQESDGIY

-194 GSEEEVSADIAA
+194 VSEEEVSADIAA

-300 GCPHPGGSSAHDI
+300 DCPHPGGSSAHDI
-313 DQRVADAVA
+313 DQRVADAAA

-334 SSTSSAAKGAEI
+334 SSLSSAAKGAEI

-374 LGLEKRKIYSKDTT
+374 LGLEERKIYSKNTT

-463 DSTGWWYASGT
+463 DYTGWWYASGT
-474 SYLKNQWAQIS
+474 SYLKNQWAQIG

-492 SNGYMETSWQKI
+492 FNGYMETGWQKI

-643 ADGGYMQ
+643 ADDGYMQ
-650 TGWRKLGTNWY
+650 TGWKKLGTNWY
-661 YFGGTDDGA
+661 YFGESNDGA
-670 MRTGFAKVGGDWY
+670 MRIGFAKVGGAWY

-711 GGYMQTGWKKLG
+711 DGYMQTGWKKLG

-728 FGESNDGAMRTGFAK
+728 FGESNDGAMRTGF
-743 VGGNWYYFGGTDD
+743 T
-756 GAMKNG
+756 
-762 WQKVGSTWY
+762 
-771 YLGSADGG
+771 
-779 YMQTG
+779 
-784 WKKLGTNWYYFGESN
+784 
-799 DGAMRTGFAK
+799 K
-809 VGGDWYYFGGT
+809 VGGDWYYFGGA

-834 IWYFFN
+834 TWYFFN

-950 LQFTGAVKAEQYN
+950 LQFTGVVKAEQYN

>member
-14 TPAESAVTGAEIA
+14 TPAESAVMGAETA
-27 TDHVDENA
+27 TNHVDENA
-35 VDETTDAADQTG
+35 V
-47 QETIEN
+47 
-53 SEEVEQVETAPAESE
+53 
-68 DTGEDEKQAAGT
+68 DEKQAAGT

-130 AAQETDDIY
+130 AVQESDGIY

-194 GSEEEVSADIAA
+194 VSEEEVSADIAA

-238 DGVQTQS
+238 DGVQAQS

-260 VGASANG
+260 AGASANG

-300 GCPHPGGSSAHDI
+300 DCPHPGGSSAHDI
-313 DQRVADAVA
+313 DQRVADAAA

-334 SSTSSAAKGAEI
+334 SSLSSAAKGAEI

-374 LGLEKRKIYSKDTT
+374 LGLEERKIYSKNTT

-463 DSTGWWYASGT
+463 DYTGWWYASGT

-492 SNGYMETSWQKI
+492 FNGYMETGWQKI

-643 ADGGYMQ
+643 AD
-650 TGWRKLGTNWY
+650 
-661 YFGGTDDGA
+661 D
-670 MRTGFAKVGGDWY
+670 
-683 YFGGTD
+683 
-689 DGAMKNGWQKV
+689 
-700 GSTWYYLGSAD
+700 
-711 GGYMQTGWKKLG
+711 GYMQTGWKKLG
-723 TNWYY
+723 TNC
-728 FGESNDGAMRTGFAK
+728 
-743 VGGNWYYFGGTDD
+743 
-756 GAMKNG
+756 
-762 WQKVGSTWY
+762 
-771 YLGSADGG
+771 
-779 YMQTG
+779 
-784 WKKLGTNWYYFGESN
+784 YYFGESN

-834 IWYFFN
+834 TWYFFN

-950 LQFTGAVKAEQYN
+950 LQFTGVVKAEQYN

>member
-1 MSITALPVTAWAE
+1 MKKVKNLLKKCTVLLLTAAMSITALPVTAWAE
-14 TPAESAVTGAEIA
+14 TPAESAVMGAETA

-35 VDETTDAADQTG
+35 VDEITDEADQ
-47 QETIEN
+47 
-53 SEEVEQVETAPAESE
+53 
-68 DTGEDEKQAAGT
+68 AAST

-139 LFERAYTEQERG
+139 LFERAYTEQEKG

-194 GSEEEVSADIAA
+194 VSEEEVSADIAA

-300 GCPHPGGSSAHDI
+300 DCPHPGGSSAHDI
-313 DQRVADAVA
+313 DQRVADAAA

-334 SSTSSAAKGAEI
+334 SSLSSAAKGAEI

-374 LGLEKRKIYSKDTT
+374 LGLEERKIYSKNTT

-463 DSTGWWYASGT
+463 DYTGWWYASGT

-492 SNGYMETSWQKI
+492 FNGYMETGWQKI

-643 ADGGYMQ
+643 ADDGYMQ
-650 TGWRKLGTNWY
+650 TGWKKLGTNWY
-661 YFGGTDDGA
+661 YFGESNDGA
-670 MRTGFAKVGGDWY
+670 MRIGFAKVGGAWY

-711 GGYMQTGWKKLG
+711 DGYMQTGWKKLG

-728 FGESNDGAMRTGFAK
+728 FGESNDGAMRTGF
-743 VGGNWYYFGGTDD
+743 T
-756 GAMKNG
+756 
-762 WQKVGSTWY
+762 
-771 YLGSADGG
+771 
-779 YMQTG
+779 
-784 WKKLGTNWYYFGESN
+784 
-799 DGAMRTGFAK
+799 K
-809 VGGDWYYFGGT
+809 VGGDWYYFGGA

-834 IWYFFN
+834 TWYFFN

-950 LQFTGAVKAEQYN
+950 LQFTGVVKAEQYN

-1052 LKKM
+1052 MKTM

>member
-1 MSITALPVTAWAE
+1 MKKVKNLLKKCTVLLLTAAMSITALPVTAWAE
-14 TPAESAVTGAEIA
+14 TPAESAVMGAETA

-35 VDETTDAADQTG
+35 VDEITDEADQ
-47 QETIEN
+47 
-53 SEEVEQVETAPAESE
+53 
-68 DTGEDEKQAAGT
+68 AAST

-139 LFERAYTEQERG
+139 LFERAYTEQEKG

-194 GSEEEVSADIAA
+194 VSEEEVSADIAA

-267 VREEVLTLKIAQYC
+267 VREEVLTLKIASYC

-300 GCPHPGGSSAHDI
+300 DCPHPGGSSAHDI
-313 DQRVADAVA
+313 DQRVADAAA

-334 SSTSSAAKGAEI
+334 SSLSSAAKGAEI

-374 LGLEKRKIYSKDTT
+374 LGLEERKIYSKNTT

-463 DSTGWWYASGT
+463 DYTGWWYASGT

-492 SNGYMETSWQKI
+492 FNGYMETGWQKI

-643 ADGGYMQ
+643 AD
-650 TGWRKLGTNWY
+650 
-661 YFGGTDDGA
+661 D
-670 MRTGFAKVGGDWY
+670 
-683 YFGGTD
+683 
-689 DGAMKNGWQKV
+689 
-700 GSTWYYLGSAD
+700 
-711 GGYMQTGWKKLG
+711 GYMQTGWKKLG

-728 FGESNDGAMRTGFAK
+728 FGESNDGAMRTGF
-743 VGGNWYYFGGTDD
+743 T
-756 GAMKNG
+756 
-762 WQKVGSTWY
+762 
-771 YLGSADGG
+771 
-779 YMQTG
+779 
-784 WKKLGTNWYYFGESN
+784 
-799 DGAMRTGFAK
+799 K
-809 VGGDWYYFGGT
+809 VGGDWYYFGGA

-834 IWYFFN
+834 TWYFFN

-950 LQFTGAVKAEQYN
+950 LQFTGVVKAEQYN

>member
-14 TPAESAVTGAEIA
+14 TPAESAVTGAETA

-35 VDETTDAADQTG
+35 V
-47 QETIEN
+47 
-53 SEEVEQVETAPAESE
+53 
-68 DTGEDEKQAAGT
+68 DEKQAAGT

-139 LFERAYTEQERG
+139 LFERAYTEQEKG

-194 GSEEEVSADIAA
+194 VSEEEVSADIAA

-300 GCPHPGGSSAHDI
+300 DCPHPGGSSAHDI
-313 DQRVADAVA
+313 DQRVADAAA

-334 SSTSSAAKGAEI
+334 SSLSSAAKGAEI

-374 LGLEKRKIYSKDTT
+374 LGLEERKIYSKNTT

-463 DSTGWWYASGT
+463 DYTGWWYASGT

-492 SNGYMETSWQKI
+492 FNGYMETGWQKI

-643 ADGGYMQ
+643 ADDGYMQ
-650 TGWRKLGTNWY
+650 TGWKKLGTNWY
-661 YFGGTDDGA
+661 YFGESNDGA

-711 GGYMQTGWKKLG
+711 
-723 TNWYY
+723 
-728 FGESNDGAMRTGFAK
+728 D
-743 VGGNWYYFGGTDD
+743 
-756 GAMKNG
+756 
-762 WQKVGSTWY
+762 
-771 YLGSADGG
+771 G

-834 IWYFFN
+834 TWYFFN

-950 LQFTGAVKAEQYN
+950 LQFTGVVKAEQYN

-970 GNSVSG
+970 GNGVSG

-1032 KKGWAAAKGYGVDIV
+1032 KKGWAAANGYGVDIV

>member
-1 MSITALPVTAWAE
+1 VKKLLKKCTVLLLTAAMSITALPVTAWAE
-14 TPAESAVTGAEIA
+14 TPEESAVTGAETA
-27 TDHVDENA
+27 TDYVDENA
-35 VDETTDAADQTG
+35 VDE
-47 QETIEN
+47 
-53 SEEVEQVETAPAESE
+53 
-68 DTGEDEKQAAGT
+68 KQAADT

-130 AAQETDDIY
+130 AVQESDGIY

-194 GSEEEVSADIAA
+194 VSEEEVSADIAA

-260 VGASANG
+260 AGASANG

-300 GCPHPGGSSAHDI
+300 DCPHPGGSSAHDI
-313 DQRVADAVA
+313 DQRVADAAA

-334 SSTSSAAKGAEI
+334 SSLSSAAKGAEI

-374 LGLEKRKIYSKDTT
+374 LGLEERKIYSKNTT

-463 DSTGWWYASGT
+463 DYTGWWYASGT

-492 SNGYMETSWQKI
+492 FNGYMETGWQKI

-670 MRTGFAKVGGDWY
+670 M
-683 YFGGTD
+683 
-689 DGAMKNGWQKV
+689 KNGWQKV

-711 GGYMQTGWKKLG
+711 
-723 TNWYY
+723 
-728 FGESNDGAMRTGFAK
+728 D
-743 VGGNWYYFGGTDD
+743 
-756 GAMKNG
+756 
-762 WQKVGSTWY
+762 
-771 YLGSADGG
+771 G

-834 IWYFFN
+834 TWYFFN

-950 LQFTGAVKAEQYN
+950 LQFTGVVKAEQYN

>member
-1 MSITALPVTAWAE
+1 MKKVKNLLKKCTVLLLTAAMSITALPVTAWAE
-14 TPAESAVTGAEIA
+14 TPAESAVMGAETA

-35 VDETTDAADQTG
+35 VDEITDEADQ
-47 QETIEN
+47 
-53 SEEVEQVETAPAESE
+53 
-68 DTGEDEKQAAGT
+68 AAST

-139 LFERAYTEQERG
+139 LFERAYTEQEKG

-194 GSEEEVSADIAA
+194 VSEEEVSADIAA

-300 GCPHPGGSSAHDI
+300 DCPHPGGSSAHDI
-313 DQRVADAVA
+313 DQRVADAAA

-334 SSTSSAAKGAEI
+334 SSLSSAAKGAEI

-374 LGLEKRKIYSKDTT
+374 LGLEERKIYSKNTT

-463 DSTGWWYASGT
+463 DYTGWWYASGT

-492 SNGYMETSWQKI
+492 FNGYMETGWQKI

-643 ADGGYMQ
+643 AD
-650 TGWRKLGTNWY
+650 
-661 YFGGTDDGA
+661 D
-670 MRTGFAKVGGDWY
+670 
-683 YFGGTD
+683 
-689 DGAMKNGWQKV
+689 
-700 GSTWYYLGSAD
+700 
-711 GGYMQTGWKKLG
+711 GYMQTGWKKLG

-771 YLGSADGG
+771 YLGSADDG

-809 VGGDWYYFGGT
+809 VGGNYYYFGGT

-834 IWYFFN
+834 TWYFFN

-950 LQFTGAVKAEQYN
+950 LQFTGVVKAEQYN

>member
-14 TPAESAVTGAEIA
+14 TLEESAVTGAETA

-35 VDETTDAADQTG
+35 V
-47 QETIEN
+47 
-53 SEEVEQVETAPAESE
+53 
-68 DTGEDEKQAAGT
+68 DEKQAAGT

-130 AAQETDDIY
+130 AVQESDGIY

-194 GSEEEVSADIAA
+194 VSEEEVSADIAA

-300 GCPHPGGSSAHDI
+300 DCPHPGGSSAHDI
-313 DQRVADAVA
+313 DQRVADAAA

-334 SSTSSAAKGAEI
+334 SSLSSAAKGAEI

-374 LGLEKRKIYSKDTT
+374 LGLEERKIYSKNTT

-463 DSTGWWYASGT
+463 DYTGWWYASGT

-492 SNGYMETSWQKI
+492 FNGYMETGWQKI

-643 ADGGYMQ
+643 ADDGYMQ
-650 TGWRKLGTNWY
+650 TGWKKLGTNWY
-661 YFGGTDDGA
+661 YFGESNDGA
-670 MRTGFAKVGGDWY
+670 MRIGFAKVGGAWY

-689 DGAMKNGWQKV
+689 DGAMKNDWQKV

-711 GGYMQTGWKKLG
+711 DGYMQTGWKKLG

-728 FGESNDGAMRTGFAK
+728 FGESNDGAMRTGF
-743 VGGNWYYFGGTDD
+743 T
-756 GAMKNG
+756 
-762 WQKVGSTWY
+762 
-771 YLGSADGG
+771 
-779 YMQTG
+779 
-784 WKKLGTNWYYFGESN
+784 
-799 DGAMRTGFAK
+799 K
-809 VGGDWYYFGGT
+809 VGGDWYYFGGA

-834 IWYFFN
+834 TWYFFN

-950 LQFTGAVKAEQYN
+950 LQFTGVVKAEQYN

>member
-14 TPAESAVTGAEIA
+14 TPAESAVMGAEKA
-27 TDHVDENA
+27 TDYVDENA

-130 AAQETDDIY
+130 AVQESDGIY

-181 VDEKYEGIEELQP
+181 VDEKYEGIEGLQP
-194 GSEEEVSADIAA
+194 VSEEEVSADIAA

-217 QSSIEEAIVQAEQEI
+217 QSSIEEAIVQAEQEM

-260 VGASANG
+260 AGASANG

-300 GCPHPGGSSAHDI
+300 DCPHPGGSSAHDI
-313 DQRVADAVA
+313 DQRVADAAA

-334 SSTSSAAKGAEI
+334 SSLSSAAKGAEI

-374 LGLEKRKIYSKDTT
+374 LGLEERKIYSKNTT

-514 DDGIMRIGWQKIGT
+514 DDGIMRIGWQKIGS

-670 MRTGFAKVGGDWY
+670 M
-683 YFGGTD
+683 
-689 DGAMKNGWQKV
+689 
-700 GSTWYYLGSAD
+700 
-711 GGYMQTGWKKLG
+711 
-723 TNWYY
+723 
-728 FGESNDGAMRTGFAK
+728 
-743 VGGNWYYFGGTDD
+743 
-756 GAMKNG
+756 
-762 WQKVGSTWY
+762 
-771 YLGSADGG
+771 
-779 YMQTG
+779 
-784 WKKLGTNWYYFGESN
+784 
-799 DGAMRTGFAK
+799 
-809 VGGDWYYFGGT
+809 
-820 DDGAMKTGWQKIDG
+820 KTGWQKIDG
-834 IWYFFN
+834 TWYFFN

-921 FCQIYYEEAVAEGI
+921 FCQIYYEESVAEGI

-950 LQFTGAVKAEQYN
+950 LQFTGVVKAEQYN

>member
-1 MSITALPVTAWAE
+1 MKKVKNLLKKCTVLLLTAAMSITALPVTAWAE
-14 TPAESAVTGAEIA
+14 TPAESAVMGAETA

-35 VDETTDAADQTG
+35 VDEITDEADQ
-47 QETIEN
+47 
-53 SEEVEQVETAPAESE
+53 
-68 DTGEDEKQAAGT
+68 AAST

-139 LFERAYTEQERG
+139 LFERAYTEQEKG

-194 GSEEEVSADIAA
+194 VSEEEVSADIAA

-300 GCPHPGGSSAHDI
+300 DCPHPGGSSAHDI
-313 DQRVADAVA
+313 DQRVADAAA

-334 SSTSSAAKGAEI
+334 SSLSSAAKGAEI

-374 LGLEKRKIYSKDTT
+374 LGLEERKIYSKNTT

-463 DSTGWWYASGT
+463 DYTGWWYASGT

-492 SNGYMETSWQKI
+492 FNGYMETGWQKI

-643 ADGGYMQ
+643 ADDGYMQ
-650 TGWRKLGTNWY
+650 TGWKKLGTNWY
-661 YFGGTDDGA
+661 YFGESNDGA
-670 MRTGFAKVGGDWY
+670 MRIGFAKVGGAWY

-711 GGYMQTGWKKLG
+711 DGYMQTGWKKLG

-728 FGESNDGAMRTGFAK
+728 FGESNDGAMRTGF
-743 VGGNWYYFGGTDD
+743 T
-756 GAMKNG
+756 
-762 WQKVGSTWY
+762 
-771 YLGSADGG
+771 
-779 YMQTG
+779 
-784 WKKLGTNWYYFGESN
+784 
-799 DGAMRTGFAK
+799 K
-809 VGGDWYYFGGT
+809 VGGDWYYFGGA

-834 IWYFFN
+834 TWYFFN

-856 INDDKI
+856 INDEKI

-950 LQFTGAVKAEQYN
+950 LQFTGVVKAEQYN

>member
-14 TPAESAVTGAEIA
+14 TPAESAVMGAETA

-35 VDETTDAADQTG
+35 V
-47 QETIEN
+47 
-53 SEEVEQVETAPAESE
+53 
-68 DTGEDEKQAAGT
+68 DEKQAAGT

-130 AAQETDDIY
+130 AVQESDGIY

-194 GSEEEVSADIAA
+194 VSEEEVSADIAA

-300 GCPHPGGSSAHDI
+300 DCPHPGGSSAHDI
-313 DQRVADAVA
+313 DQRVADAAA

-334 SSTSSAAKGAEI
+334 SSLSSAAKGAEI

-374 LGLEKRKIYSKDTT
+374 MRLEERKIYSKNTT

-463 DSTGWWYASGT
+463 DYTGWWYASGT

-492 SNGYMETSWQKI
+492 FNGYMETGWQKI

-670 MRTGFAKVGGDWY
+670 M
-683 YFGGTD
+683 
-689 DGAMKNGWQKV
+689 
-700 GSTWYYLGSAD
+700 
-711 GGYMQTGWKKLG
+711 
-723 TNWYY
+723 
-728 FGESNDGAMRTGFAK
+728 
-743 VGGNWYYFGGTDD
+743 
-756 GAMKNG
+756 
-762 WQKVGSTWY
+762 
-771 YLGSADGG
+771 
-779 YMQTG
+779 
-784 WKKLGTNWYYFGESN
+784 
-799 DGAMRTGFAK
+799 
-809 VGGDWYYFGGT
+809 
-820 DDGAMKTGWQKIDG
+820 KTGWQKIDG

-921 FCQIYYEEAVAEGI
+921 FCQIYYEESVAEGI

-950 LQFTGAVKAEQYN
+950 LQFTGVVKAEQYN

-970 GNSVSG
+970 GNGVSG

-1032 KKGWAAAKGYGVDIV
+1032 KKGWAAANGYGVDIV

>member
-14 TPAESAVTGAEIA
+14 TPAESAVMGAETA

-35 VDETTDAADQTG
+35 VDEITDEADQ
-47 QETIEN
+47 
-53 SEEVEQVETAPAESE
+53 
-68 DTGEDEKQAAGT
+68 AAST

-130 AAQETDDIY
+130 AVQESDGIY

-194 GSEEEVSADIAA
+194 VSEEEVSADIAA

-260 VGASANG
+260 AGASANG

-300 GCPHPGGSSAHDI
+300 DCPHPGGSSAHDI
-313 DQRVADAVA
+313 DQRVADAAA

-334 SSTSSAAKGAEI
+334 SSLSSAAKGAEI

-374 LGLEKRKIYSKDTT
+374 LGLEERKIYSKNTT

-463 DSTGWWYASGT
+463 DYTGWWYASGT

-492 SNGYMETSWQKI
+492 FNGYMETGWQKI

-643 ADGGYMQ
+643 AD
-650 TGWRKLGTNWY
+650 
-661 YFGGTDDGA
+661 D
-670 MRTGFAKVGGDWY
+670 
-683 YFGGTD
+683 
-689 DGAMKNGWQKV
+689 
-700 GSTWYYLGSAD
+700 
-711 GGYMQTGWKKLG
+711 GYMQTGWKKLG

-743 VGGNWYYFGGTDD
+743 VGGNY
-756 GAMKNG
+756 
-762 WQKVGSTWY
+762 
-771 YLGSADGG
+771 
-779 YMQTG
+779 
-784 WKKLGTNWYYFGESN
+784 
-799 DGAMRTGFAK
+799 
-809 VGGDWYYFGGT
+809 YYFGGT

-834 IWYFFN
+834 TWYFFN

-950 LQFTGAVKAEQYN
+950 LQFTGVVKAEQYN

-1032 KKGWAAAKGYGVDIV
+1032 KKGWAAANGYGVDIV

-1052 LKKM
+1052 MKTM

>member
-1 MSITALPVTAWAE
+1 MSITALPVMAWAE
-14 TPAESAVTGAEIA
+14 TPAESAVMGAETA

-35 VDETTDAADQTG
+35 V
-47 QETIEN
+47 
-53 SEEVEQVETAPAESE
+53 
-68 DTGEDEKQAAGT
+68 DEKQAAGT

-160 TIAGN
+160 AIAGN

-194 GSEEEVSADIAA
+194 VSEEEVSADIAA

-260 VGASANG
+260 AGASANG

-300 GCPHPGGSSAHDI
+300 DCPHPGGSSAHDI
-313 DQRVADAVA
+313 DQRVADAAA

-334 SSTSSAAKGAEI
+334 SSLSSAAKGAEI

-374 LGLEKRKIYSKDTT
+374 LGLEERKIYSKNTT

-463 DSTGWWYASGT
+463 DYTGWWYASGT

-492 SNGYMETSWQKI
+492 FNGYMETGWQKI

-586 WQKIGESWYYL
+586 WQKVGESWYYL

-670 MRTGFAKVGGDWY
+670 M
-683 YFGGTD
+683 
-689 DGAMKNGWQKV
+689 
-700 GSTWYYLGSAD
+700 
-711 GGYMQTGWKKLG
+711 
-723 TNWYY
+723 
-728 FGESNDGAMRTGFAK
+728 
-743 VGGNWYYFGGTDD
+743 
-756 GAMKNG
+756 
-762 WQKVGSTWY
+762 
-771 YLGSADGG
+771 
-779 YMQTG
+779 
-784 WKKLGTNWYYFGESN
+784 
-799 DGAMRTGFAK
+799 
-809 VGGDWYYFGGT
+809 
-820 DDGAMKTGWQKIDG
+820 KTGWQKIDG
-834 IWYFFN
+834 TWYFFN

-950 LQFTGAVKAEQYN
+950 LQFTGVVKAEQYN

-970 GNSVSG
+970 GNGVSG

-1032 KKGWAAAKGYGVDIV
+1032 KKGWAAANGYGVDIV

>member
-1 MSITALPVTAWAE
+1 MKKVKNLLKKCTVLLLTAAMSITALPVTAWAE
-14 TPAESAVTGAEIA
+14 TPAESAVMGAETA

-35 VDETTDAADQTG
+35 VDEITDEADQ
-47 QETIEN
+47 
-53 SEEVEQVETAPAESE
+53 
-68 DTGEDEKQAAGT
+68 AAST

-139 LFERAYTEQERG
+139 LFERAYTEQEKG

-194 GSEEEVSADIAA
+194 VSEEEVSADIAA

-300 GCPHPGGSSAHDI
+300 DCPHPGGSSAHDI
-313 DQRVADAVA
+313 DQRVADAAA

-334 SSTSSAAKGAEI
+334 SSLSSAAKGAEI

-374 LGLEKRKIYSKDTT
+374 LGLEERKIYSKNTT

-463 DSTGWWYASGT
+463 DYTGWWYASGT

-492 SNGYMETSWQKI
+492 FNGYMETGWQKI

-643 ADGGYMQ
+643 AD
-650 TGWRKLGTNWY
+650 
-661 YFGGTDDGA
+661 D
-670 MRTGFAKVGGDWY
+670 
-683 YFGGTD
+683 
-689 DGAMKNGWQKV
+689 
-700 GSTWYYLGSAD
+700 
-711 GGYMQTGWKKLG
+711 GYMQTGWKKLG

-743 VGGNWYYFGGTDD
+743 VGGAWYYFGGTDD

-771 YLGSADGG
+771 YLGSADDG

-799 DGAMRTGFAK
+799 DGAMRTGFTK
-809 VGGDWYYFGGT
+809 VGGDWYYFGGA

-834 IWYFFN
+834 TWYFFN

-950 LQFTGAVKAEQYN
+950 LQFTGVVKAEQYN

>member
-14 TPAESAVTGAEIA
+14 TPAESAVMGAETA

-35 VDETTDAADQTG
+35 V
-47 QETIEN
+47 
-53 SEEVEQVETAPAESE
+53 
-68 DTGEDEKQAAGT
+68 DEKQAAGT

-194 GSEEEVSADIAA
+194 VSEEEVSADIAA

-300 GCPHPGGSSAHDI
+300 DCPHPGGSSAHDI
-313 DQRVADAVA
+313 DQRVADAAA

-334 SSTSSAAKGAEI
+334 SSLSSAAKGAEI

-374 LGLEKRKIYSKDTT
+374 LGLEERKIYSKNTT

-463 DSTGWWYASGT
+463 DYTGWWYASGT

-492 SNGYMETSWQKI
+492 FNGYMETGWQKI

-643 ADGGYMQ
+643 AD
-650 TGWRKLGTNWY
+650 
-661 YFGGTDDGA
+661 D
-670 MRTGFAKVGGDWY
+670 
-683 YFGGTD
+683 
-689 DGAMKNGWQKV
+689 
-700 GSTWYYLGSAD
+700 
-711 GGYMQTGWKKLG
+711 GYMQTGWKKLG

-728 FGESNDGAMRTGFAK
+728 FGESNDGAMRTGF
-743 VGGNWYYFGGTDD
+743 T
-756 GAMKNG
+756 
-762 WQKVGSTWY
+762 
-771 YLGSADGG
+771 
-779 YMQTG
+779 
-784 WKKLGTNWYYFGESN
+784 
-799 DGAMRTGFAK
+799 K
-809 VGGDWYYFGGT
+809 VGGDWYYFGGA

-834 IWYFFN
+834 TWYFFN

-950 LQFTGAVKAEQYN
+950 LQFTGVVKAEQYN

>member
-14 TPAESAVTGAEIA
+14 TPAESAVMGAETA

-35 VDETTDAADQTG
+35 V
-47 QETIEN
+47 
-53 SEEVEQVETAPAESE
+53 
-68 DTGEDEKQAAGT
+68 DEKQAAGT

-160 TIAGN
+160 AIAGN

-194 GSEEEVSADIAA
+194 VSEEEVSADIAA

-260 VGASANG
+260 AGASANG

-300 GCPHPGGSSAHDI
+300 DCPHPGGSSAHDI
-313 DQRVADAVA
+313 DQRVADAAA

-334 SSTSSAAKGAEI
+334 SSLSSAAKGAEI

-374 LGLEKRKIYSKDTT
+374 LGLEERKIYSKNTT

-463 DSTGWWYASGT
+463 DYTGWWYASGT

-492 SNGYMETSWQKI
+492 FNGYMETGWQKI

-586 WQKIGESWYYL
+586 WQK
-597 GSSNGGYLQ
+597 
-606 TGWQKIG
+606 
-613 GAWYYFS
+613 
-620 DKENGAM
+620 
-627 KTGWQKVGST
+627 VGST

-643 ADGGYMQ
+643 AD
-650 TGWRKLGTNWY
+650 
-661 YFGGTDDGA
+661 D
-670 MRTGFAKVGGDWY
+670 
-683 YFGGTD
+683 
-689 DGAMKNGWQKV
+689 
-700 GSTWYYLGSAD
+700 
-711 GGYMQTGWKKLG
+711 
-723 TNWYY
+723 
-728 FGESNDGAMRTGFAK
+728 
-743 VGGNWYYFGGTDD
+743 
-756 GAMKNG
+756 
-762 WQKVGSTWY
+762 
-771 YLGSADGG
+771 G

-834 IWYFFN
+834 TWYFFN

-950 LQFTGAVKAEQYN
+950 LQFTGVVKAEQYN

>member
-14 TPAESAVTGAEIA
+14 TPEESAVTGAETA
-27 TDHVDENA
+27 TDYVDENA
-35 VDETTDAADQTG
+35 VDE
-47 QETIEN
+47 
-53 SEEVEQVETAPAESE
+53 
-68 DTGEDEKQAAGT
+68 KQAADT

-130 AAQETDDIY
+130 AVQESDGIY

-194 GSEEEVSADIAA
+194 VSEEEVSADIAA

-260 VGASANG
+260 AGASANG

-300 GCPHPGGSSAHDI
+300 DCPHPGGSSAHDI
-313 DQRVADAVA
+313 DQRVADAAA

-334 SSTSSAAKGAEI
+334 SSLSSAAKGAEI

-374 LGLEKRKIYSKDTT
+374 LGLEERKIYSKNTT

-463 DSTGWWYASGT
+463 DYTGWWYASGT

-492 SNGYMETSWQKI
+492 FNGYMETGWQKI

-606 TGWQKIG
+606 TGW
-613 GAWYYFS
+613 
-620 DKENGAM
+620 
-627 KTGWQKVGST
+627 
-637 WYYLGS
+637 
-643 ADGGYMQ
+643 
-650 TGWRKLGTNWY
+650 
-661 YFGGTDDGA
+661 
-670 MRTGFAKVGGDWY
+670 
-683 YFGGTD
+683 
-689 DGAMKNGWQKV
+689 
-700 GSTWYYLGSAD
+700 
-711 GGYMQTGWKKLG
+711 
-723 TNWYY
+723 
-728 FGESNDGAMRTGFAK
+728 
-743 VGGNWYYFGGTDD
+743 
-756 GAMKNG
+756 
-762 WQKVGSTWY
+762 
-771 YLGSADGG
+771 
-779 YMQTG
+779 
-784 WKKLGTNWYYFGESN
+784 
-799 DGAMRTGFAK
+799 
-809 VGGDWYYFGGT
+809 
-820 DDGAMKTGWQKIDG
+820 
-834 IWYFFN
+834 
-840 DDGMYDSTKK
+840 
-850 YDEIPG
+850 
-856 INDDKI
+856 
-862 NGSAGTNNSNTN
+862 
-874 SNVVEGTYL
+874 
-883 IEGDTEVT
+883 
-891 VDQMVAYFEASKK
+891 
-904 AYPED
+904 
-909 VMRKGGAATIRD
+909 
-921 FCQIYYEEAVAEGI
+921 
-935 KAEVAF
+935 
-941 VQAMKETGW
+941 
-950 LQFTGAVKAEQYN
+950 
-963 FAGMGAT
+963 
-970 GNSVSG
+970 
-976 ESFKDV
+976 
-982 REGVRAQIQHL
+982 
-993 KAYGSTKSLNQTCVD
+993 
-1008 NRFKYVERGSAIYVE
+1008 
-1023 WLSIPNNPK
+1023 
-1032 KKGWAAAKGYGVDIV
+1032 
-1047 KMIQK
+1047 
-1052 LKKM
+1052 

>member
-14 TPAESAVTGAEIA
+14 TPAESAVMGAETA

-35 VDETTDAADQTG
+35 V
-47 QETIEN
+47 
-53 SEEVEQVETAPAESE
+53 
-68 DTGEDEKQAAGT
+68 DEKQAAGT

-160 TIAGN
+160 AIAGN

-174 GIEALFG
+174 GIEAHFG

-194 GSEEEVSADIAA
+194 VSEEEVSADIAA

-260 VGASANG
+260 AGASANG

-300 GCPHPGGSSAHDI
+300 DCPHPGGSSAHDI
-313 DQRVADAVA
+313 DQRVADAAA

-334 SSTSSAAKGAEI
+334 SSLSSAAKGAEI

-374 LGLEKRKIYSKDTT
+374 LGLEERKIYSKNTT

-463 DSTGWWYASGT
+463 DYTGWWYASGT

-492 SNGYMETSWQKI
+492 FNGYMETGWQKI

-643 ADGGYMQ
+643 AD
-650 TGWRKLGTNWY
+650 
-661 YFGGTDDGA
+661 D
-670 MRTGFAKVGGDWY
+670 
-683 YFGGTD
+683 
-689 DGAMKNGWQKV
+689 
-700 GSTWYYLGSAD
+700 
-711 GGYMQTGWKKLG
+711 
-723 TNWYY
+723 
-728 FGESNDGAMRTGFAK
+728 
-743 VGGNWYYFGGTDD
+743 
-756 GAMKNG
+756 
-762 WQKVGSTWY
+762 
-771 YLGSADGG
+771 G

-834 IWYFFN
+834 TWYFFN

-950 LQFTGAVKAEQYN
+950 LQFTGVVKAEQYN